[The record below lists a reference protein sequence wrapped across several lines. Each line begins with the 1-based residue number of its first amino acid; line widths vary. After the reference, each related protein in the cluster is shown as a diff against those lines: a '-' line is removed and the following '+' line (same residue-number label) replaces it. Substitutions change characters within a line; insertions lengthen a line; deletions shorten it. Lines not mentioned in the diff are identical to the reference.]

1 MAEPVT
7 ELLTEPQAG
16 LEQAELMVGL
26 QQAELQQTLLPPGVL
41 SALALSQHFHSPPT
55 LEYPSK
61 IVHSHFS
68 Y

>member
-1 MAEPVT
+1 MKVAEPVT
-7 ELLTEPQAG
+7 ELLTELQA
-16 LEQAELMVGL
+16 GL